1 MVKSR
6 DGGWRIYNRRID
18 VLLVCTANQCRSP
31 MAEVLLRDLIA
42 THGLQA
48 RVISAGLYPSGN
60 PATDDA
66 IRVMAERGLDLQ
78 AHRSRQLEPSILT
91 AADLIVTMTREHVR
105 EVAVTDLAH
114 LDKTFTLKELVSLGD
129 ALGSRREDEP
139 LEAWLGRLGAG
150 RQRSAL
156 LGVGHDPDYDVE
168 DPIGTSTARYRDTAA
183 ELDELLRQLVD
194 HAWPVDR
201 TASTGRSAQE
211 GRTA

>member
-1 MVKSR
+1 
-6 DGGWRIYNRRID
+6 
-18 VLLVCTANQCRSP
+18 
-31 MAEVLLRDLIA
+31 MAEVLLRDLIT

-66 IRVMAERGLDLQ
+66 IRVMAERGLDLKP
-78 AHRSRQLEPSILT
+78 HRSRQLEPSLLS

-105 EVAVTDLAH
+105 EVAVTDVDH

-129 ALGSRREDEP
+129 AIGARREGESLP
-139 LEAWLGRLGAG
+139 AWLARLSGG

-168 DPIGTSTARYRDTAA
+168 DPIGTTTARYRDTAA

-201 TASTGRSAQE
+201 TASARRPAAEGRSA
-211 GRTA
+211 